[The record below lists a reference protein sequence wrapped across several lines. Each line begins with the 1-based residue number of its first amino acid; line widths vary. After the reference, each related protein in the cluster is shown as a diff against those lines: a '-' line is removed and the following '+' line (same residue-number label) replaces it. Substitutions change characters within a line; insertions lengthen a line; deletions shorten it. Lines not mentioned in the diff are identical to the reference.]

1 MVGVAVDSRPGPRL
15 GQGQR
20 LLAPSHSVN
29 VLARRSLAQ
38 LVMPQALAVAA
49 ALAGV
54 RVDRRDGSGSRR
66 DHDDVLRLR
75 HLRRWRRWR
84 RWSIVSSS
92 AGRLGLLGLGGGGE
106 WLGL

>member
-75 HLRRWRRWR
+75 HLRRRRRRR
-84 RWSIVSSS
+84 RWSIVST
-92 AGRLGLLGLGGGGE
+92 GRLGLLGLGGGGE